1 MFSFVFSHL
10 YTFFILHFSIW
21 KLSVATNWLVA
32 WCERGFNAVRDV
44 RQIFFLES
52 HDISKHLTNLRPR
65 KNVTPP
71 AAANNYSINF
81 LSLLKPS
88 HIWTYIIPL
97 LPNRVSVIDRRTC
110 CEVYFAQMCSDNELR
125 NLLFSVLTPFW
136 VVSDTDFPLMDRRTD
151 NSHPSFCNNMGLS
164 RSITIPPSKFTCK
177 QKRWYHRIRLKVS
190 IKNGLGGRWLK
201 MARRNSKR
209 PNQ

>member
-1 MFSFVFSHL
+1 MWERVQCRPTWDKYYFSNPM
-10 YTFFILHFSIW
+10 TFQSIW
-21 KLSVATNWLVA
+21 PTY
-32 WCERGFNAVRDV
+32 VR
-44 RQIFFLES
+44 
-52 HDISKHLTNLRPR
+52 K

-71 AAANNYSINF
+71 AAANNYSVNF
-81 LSLLKPS
+81 ISLLKPS
-88 HIWTYIIPL
+88 YIWTYIIPL
-97 LPNRVSVIDRRTC
+97 LPYRVSVIDRRTC
-110 CEVYFAQMCSDNELR
+110 CEVYFSQMCSDNELR

-190 IKNGLGGRWLK
+190 IKNGLRGRWSK
-201 MARRNSKR
+201 MAMRNSER
-209 PNQ
+209 TNQ